1 MGVLLRLRLFLLAA
15 EGSLLWSVDAQVT
28 HHIQWG
34 SEALTLEVSLSDALD
49 FAGDEFHTMYLVE
62 EVSRAAPGVVSARTD
77 HRASQT
83 SPLPRR
89 KTGNRVSFALVVQ
102 ISVRDAIET

>member
-62 EVSRAAPGVVSARTD
+62 EVSRAAP
-77 HRASQT
+77 RAWSPREQT
-83 SPLPRR
+83 TEPPKPPPSLAGKLEIVCLLPLWYRYLCGMR
-89 KTGNRVSFALVVQ
+89 
-102 ISVRDAIET
+102 